1 MGFGDWAMNLN
12 ITGPYIVKAKSLCYL
27 CQERS
32 EYVPV
37 GFGHFTNKVRV
48 NEIL

>member
-1 MGFGDWAMNLN
+1 MGFGDGAMNLN
-12 ITGPYIVKAKSLCYL
+12 ITGPYIVKAKSLYL

-32 EYVPV
+32 EYFPV